1 MKSIEESL
9 IEFVAD
15 MHQNTMG
22 KGMVREIVVDDDTF
36 IRCVD
41 ELRSRTRLAFLTP
54 LAEGGDAQQKGVVRF
69 HGPRAPFELRT
80 LEGGRVG
87 HALDLLMQL
96 LLGAWSRMRSIASEP
111 GCFALTEWR
120 DAGDLADEISAV
132 VLALSGKK
140 PKPPDEWTCDAHTGD
155 PSKPTSPKCVHLVGH
170 AGFHSWAIIVKCQN
184 CGQDTDRRNGWCGR
198 VECVMARMESEKKP

>member
-1 MKSIEESL
+1 MKTVEESL

-41 ELRSRTRLAFLTP
+41 ELNSRTRLAYLTSI
-54 LAEGGDAQQKGVVRF
+54 DALRSEGVVRF

-87 HALDLLMQL
+87 HALKLLMDM
-96 LLGAWSRMRSIASEP
+96 LLGTWSRMRSIASEP
-111 GCFALTEWR
+111 GMFAITDWR

-155 PSKPTSPKCVHLVGH
+155 PGKPTSPKCVHLVGH
-170 AGFHSWAIIVKCQN
+170 DGFHSWATIVKCQN
-184 CGQDTDRRNGWCGR
+184 CGRDTDRSTGWCGR
-198 VECVMARMESEKKP
+198 VECVQARLERER